1 MSYQIIERTYLETLP
16 LIARGKVRDVYDVGE
31 HYLIVSTDRLSA
43 FDVVFREAIPYKGI
57 VLNKLSGFWFQK
69 TADTIT
75 NHFVSTDILSLYPS
89 LEQYKEILLDRSML
103 VKKAKP
109 MAFEFIVRGYLMGSA
124 YEQYKKDYTISGVTF
139 PHGLIMGSKFAVPL
153 FTPSTKEAS
162 GHDINIS
169 FDELISH
176 IGSEQAM
183 WLKEKS
189 IAIFQEASLYAL
201 QNGILIADTKFEFG
215 VTNDGLMLIDEIFTP
230 DSSRFILK
238 SDYELGYCD
247 RSMDKQFVRNF
258 LNETGWNKEPPPP
271 SLPLDI
277 IEKTSD
283 RYLEVYRLITGENLL
298 KDMG

>member
-1 MSYQIIERTYLETLP
+1 MSYQIIENTHLDIP
-16 LIARGKVRDVYDVGE
+16 LIGRGKVRDVYDVGD

-57 VLNKLSGFWFQK
+57 VLNKLSEFWFQK
-69 TADTIT
+69 TADVIT
-75 NHFVSTDILSLYPS
+75 NHYVSTDVQSLYPS
-89 LEQYKEILLDRSML
+89 LKPYQEILKDRSML
-103 VKKAKP
+103 VKKARP

-124 YEQYKKDYTISGVTF
+124 YEQYKKDYTISGQTF

-162 GHDINIS
+162 GHDVNIT
-169 FDELISH
+169 FEELINQ
-176 IGSEQAM
+176 IGAEQAM

-189 IAIFQEASLYAL
+189 IAIFQEASLHAL

-215 VTNDGLMLIDEIFTP
+215 LTDDGFMLIDEIFTP

-238 SDYELGYCD
+238 TDYELGYCD

-258 LNETGWNKEPPPP
+258 LTDIGWNKEPPPP
-271 SLPLDI
+271 SLPNDI
-277 IEKTSD
+277 VQKTSQ
-283 RYLEVYRLITGENLL
+283 RYLEAYRLLSGEDLL
-298 KDMG
+298 AKI